1 MITEDFFIQSLGQ
14 MFQLALKVAM
24 PLLLVT
30 LVVGVL
36 ISILQ
41 VVTQVQEMTLTFVPK
56 LICFVVTLAIAGP
69 WMLELVV
76 NFARTSLAG
85 IARL

>member
-1 MITEDFFIQSLGQ
+1 MITEDFFIQSLAQ
-14 MFQLALKVAM
+14 MFQIALKVAM

-30 LVVGVL
+30 LIVGVF

-56 LICFVVTLAIAGP
+56 LIFFVVTLAIAGP

-76 NFARTSLAG
+76 NFARSSLIG